1 MKKWMVTVVLTLVS
15 GFYVSCS
22 NQATHF
28 GLPSTQQSFGQVI
41 TFNNKV
47 DILFMVDNSKSMTQ
61 YQQRLSSKI
70 PDMIS
75 ALNSLK
81 MDYHVAV
88 TSSTMT
94 TNLANYPMSRQLLG
108 SPKFLTQENISLLSD
123 RLLVGDAGSDLNRGL
138 DAIAF
143 VTGPYA
149 ARFAPGYLRNDA
161 LFVVVMLGD
170 EDDRSSEF
178 GVADSDDFVNYMNK
192 IKPPFADGSRA
203 WIANLIGT
211 TQAQTCDNLGGY
223 LAIGV
228 NYLRLVTGSNGIKE
242 SICSGDLS
250 VAVSNIKARIIDQLT
265 RFKLKS
271 APVKSSIRVSI
282 SGRTISEGS
291 SDGWTLENELV
302 GTRTNYFIQF
312 HGVSIPAADENVNVD
327 FTPAGAT

>member
-1 MKKWMVTVVLTLVS
+1 MKKWVFAVVLISIS
-15 GFYVSCS
+15 GFSFSCS
-22 NQATHF
+22 NQATSF
-28 GLPSTQQSFGQVI
+28 GLPSAQQSFGQVI
-41 TFNNKV
+41 TYNNKV

-61 YQQRLSSKI
+61 YQQRLSAKI

-75 ALNSLK
+75 TLNSLK

-94 TNLANYPMSRQLLG
+94 TNLATYPMSRQLLG
-108 SPKFLTQENISLLSD
+108 SPKFLTRENIDLLSG
-123 RLLVGDAGSDLNRGL
+123 RLLVGEAGSDLNRGL

-149 ARFAPGYLRNDA
+149 ANFAPGYLRSDA

-178 GVADSDDFVNYMNK
+178 GTADSNDFVNYMNK

-211 TQAQTCDNLGGY
+211 TQGQTCDNLGGY

-228 NYLRLVTGSNGIKE
+228 NYLRLVTSSNGIKE

-250 VAVSNIKARIIDQLT
+250 LAVSNIKARIIDQLT

-271 APVKSSIRVSI
+271 APIKTSIRVTI
-282 SGRTISEGS
+282 SGRTITEGS
-291 SDGWTLENELV
+291 VDGWTLENEMV

-312 HGVSIPAADENVNVD
+312 HGAAIPAADEAVNVD
-327 FTPAGAT
+327 FTLAGAT

>member
-1 MKKWMVTVVLTLVS
+1 MKKYMFPVFLFLLS
-15 GFYVSCS
+15 SFIFSCS
-22 NQATHF
+22 NQATSF
-28 GLPSTQQSFGQVI
+28 GLPSTQQSFGQLI
-41 TFNNKV
+41 TYNNKV

-61 YQQRLSSKI
+61 YQQRLSAKI
-70 PDMIS
+70 PEMINT
-75 ALNSLK
+75 LNSLK

-94 TNLANYPMSRQLLG
+94 TNLATYPMSRQLLG
-108 SPKFLTQENISLLSD
+108 SPKYLTRDNVDLLSG
-123 RLLVGDAGSDLNRGL
+123 RLLVGEAGSDLNRGL

-149 ARFAPGYLRNDA
+149 ANFAAGYLRTDA

-178 GVADSDDFVNYMNK
+178 GTADSNDFVNYMNK
-192 IKPPFADGSRA
+192 LKPPFADGSRA

-211 TQAQTCDNLGGY
+211 TQTQTCDNLGGY

-228 NYLRLVTGSNGIKE
+228 NYLRLVTASNGIKE
-242 SICSGDLS
+242 TICSGDLS
-250 VAVSNIKARIIDQLT
+250 LAVSNIKARIIDQLT

-271 APVKSSIRVSI
+271 APVKASIRVTI
-282 SGRTISEGS
+282 SGRAISEGI
-291 SDGWTLENELV
+291 SDGWTLENEV
-302 GTRTNYFIQF
+302 VNSRTNYFIQF
-312 HGVSIPAADENVNVD
+312 HGVAIPAADESVNVD